1 MESNSETI
9 SKLKLIGKL
18 QNGDKLNTKYV
29 FIQKDGFL
37 TRLSRYF
44 YYQDN
49 RQNTI
54 NFVRNTI
61 YSTFTLIITL
71 KKSNKRYDNLILLNI
86 VEDLESAKQG
96 MVNLK
101 NTYADDIKF
110 CCDLETLLEAVEVEL
125 MKHRPEEEVDLSH
138 PDLIQNHGVPTT
150 TIGINLNAV
159 KNNNNN
165 NNNNGFK

>member
-71 KKSNKRYDNLILLNI
+71 KKSNKQYDNLILLNI
-86 VEDLESAKQG
+86 IEDLECAKQG

-101 NTYADDIKF
+101 NTYADDLKF
-110 CCDLETLLEAVEVEL
+110 ICDIETLLESVEVEL
-125 MKHRPEEEVDLSH
+125 TKHRPEDEVDLNH
-138 PDLIQNHGVPTT
+138 PDLIKNHGVPTS
-150 TIGINLNAV
+150 IMSVNENAI
-159 KNNNNN
+159 NNNNN
-165 NNNNGFK
+165 SFK

>member
-29 FIQKDGFL
+29 FIQKDGLF
-37 TRLSRYF
+37 TRLSRWF
-44 YYQDN
+44 YWQDN
-49 RQNTI
+49 RANTI

-61 YSTFTLIITL
+61 YSTFTLITTL

-86 VEDLESAKQG
+86 VEDLESAKLG

-110 CCDLETLLEAVEVEL
+110 CCDIETLLESVEVEL
-125 MKHRPEEEVDLSH
+125 TKHRPEAEGEVDLTY
-138 PDLIQNHGVPTT
+138 PDIVQTHGVPTS
-150 TIGINLNAV
+150 TIGINQNAI
-159 KNNNNN
+159 NNNTV
-165 NNNNGFK
+165 NGFK

>member
-29 FIQKDGFL
+29 FIQKDSFL
-37 TRLSRYF
+37 TRISRWLYW
-44 YYQDN
+44 QDN

-54 NFVRNTI
+54 NFVRNAI

-86 VEDLESAKQG
+86 VEDLECAKQG

-125 MKHRPEEEVDLSH
+125 TKHRPEEEVDLSH
-138 PDLIQNHGVPTT
+138 PDIIEAHGVPSS
-150 TIGINLNAV
+150 TIGINQHAVNKNAV
-159 KNNNNN
+159 T
-165 NNNNGFK
+165 GFK

>member
-1 MESNSETI
+1 MESNNETI

-29 FIQKDGFL
+29 FIQKNGFL
-37 TRLSRYF
+37 TRLSRWF

-86 VEDLESAKQG
+86 IEDLEAAKLG

-101 NTYADDIKF
+101 NTYADDLKF
-110 CCDLETLLEAVEVEL
+110 CCDIETLLEAVEVEL
-125 MKHRPEEEVDLSH
+125 TKHRPEEELVDLSH
-138 PDLIQNHGVPTT
+138 PDIINGVPTST
-150 TIGINLNAV
+150 MTINQNAV
-159 KNNNNN
+159 NNNV
-165 NNNNGFK
+165 NNNGFK

>member
-37 TRLSRYF
+37 TRLSRWLYW
-44 YYQDN
+44 QDN

-61 YSTFTLIITL
+61 YSTFTLIATL

-86 VEDLESAKQG
+86 IEDLECAKLG

-110 CCDLETLLEAVEVEL
+110 CCDIETLVEAVQVEL
-125 MKHRPEEEVDLSH
+125 TKHRPEEDDLDLTH
-138 PDLIQNHGVPTT
+138 PDLIQKHGVPTS

-159 KNNNNN
+159 NNNANLE
-165 NNNNGFK
+165 FK